1 MSDTKDR
8 GWKYINSDS
17 KDNLDYNS
25 EEEGNWSNE
34 NSDGSGS
41 YYSADGGW
49 GYRDSDGSGTYYGAD
64 GSWEHH
70 DSDGSS
76 TYYGADGSWGH
87 RDSDGSATYYGA
99 DGSWGHRDS
108 DGSGT
113 YYGEDGSWG
122 HRDSDGSS
130 TFYGTDGSWEYRDA
144 DENNSYYEE
153 DQDSDYDE
161 EDDDYDEEE
170 SDYDDGDDEED
181 DDTYSGGVGL
191 GTLIGHYMSAHEER
205 KRQKEQE
212 QWEEE
217 QRRIRKRQ
225 RRKERVKFYK
235 RHWLAILIFLTLV
248 AGCIFAQYKYSEY
261 QKIKVVGVSS
271 TDLIGKDREYV
282 RRILQNAG
290 FTYIYEMELN
300 DLAISDIEKEDTVS
314 AVTIQGEKNFL
325 ANSKFP
331 YDARIEITYHT
342 VKNIPVP
349 VSSKEAKK
357 LNYKELEKKY
367 ADAGFV
373 NITTQADYDL
383 ITGWITKDGAV
394 ESISVN
400 GRTDFEKNAYY
411 RPDAEVIIVY
421 HTFKKNKEE

>member
-1 MSDTKDR
+1 MSDNRER

-17 KDNLDYNS
+17 KDNLDYNT
-25 EEEGNWSNE
+25 EEDGSWGNE
-34 NSDGSGS
+34 NSDGSGA
-41 YYSADGGW
+41 YYGADGGW

-64 GSWEHH
+64 GSCEYH
-70 DSDGSS
+70 DSNGSS

-87 RDSDGSATYYGA
+87 RDSDGSGVYYGADGSWGHRDPDGSGVYYGA

-108 DGSGT
+108 DGSRV
-113 YYGEDGSWG
+113 YYGA
-122 HRDSDGSS
+122 
-130 TFYGTDGSWEYRDA
+130 DGSWENRDS
-144 DENNSYYEE
+144 DETDSYYEE
-153 DQDSDYDE
+153 YQASDYDE
-161 EDDDYDEEE
+161 EDD
-170 SDYDDGDDEED
+170 SN
-181 DDTYSGGVGL
+181 SGGEGL
-191 GTLIGHYMSAHEER
+191 GTFIGNLLSAHEER
-205 KRQKEQE
+205 KRRKEQE

-217 QRRIRKRQ
+217 QRKIRKRQ

-235 RHWLAILIFLTLV
+235 RHWLAILILIALV
-248 AGCIFAQYKYSEY
+248 AGGAFAQNKYSEY

-282 RRILQNAG
+282 RRTLQNAG
-290 FTYIYEMELN
+290 FTVIFEMALY
-300 DLAISDIEKEDTVS
+300 DLGIADIEKEDTVS

-331 YDARIEITYHT
+331 YDALVEITYHT
-342 VKNIPVP
+342 VELIPTP
-349 VSSKEAKK
+349 VSSKDAKK
-357 LNYKELEKKY
+357 LNYKDLEKQY

-383 ITGWITKDGAV
+383 ITGWITKDGEV

-400 GRTDFEKNAYY
+400 GMTDFEENAHY

-421 HTFKKNKEE
+421 HTFKKNKE

>member
-1 MSDTKDR
+1 MSDAKDR

-17 KDNLDYNS
+17 KDNFDYNP

-41 YYSADGGW
+41 YYSADSGW

-87 RDSDGSATYYGA
+87 RDSDGSGTYYGA

-108 DGSGT
+108 DGSGV
-113 YYGEDGSWG
+113 YYGADGNWEQK
-122 HRDSDGSS
+122 DPDKSD
-130 TFYGTDGSWEYRDA
+130 
-144 DENNSYYEE
+144 SYYEE
-153 DQDSDYDE
+153 DQDSDY
-161 EDDDYDEEE
+161 
-170 SDYDDGDDEED
+170 DEED

-205 KRQKEQE
+205 KRKKEQE

-217 QRRIRKRQ
+217 QRKIRKRQ

-235 RHWLAILIFLTLV
+235 RHWLAILILITLV

-271 TDLIGKDREYV
+271 TDIIGKDRKYV
-282 RRILQNAG
+282 SRMLQNAG
-290 FTYIYEMELN
+290 FTDIHETALN
-300 DLAISDIEKEDTVS
+300 DLGIVDIEKENSVS
-314 AVTIQGEKNFL
+314 SVTIQGEKSFL
-325 ANSKFP
+325 PNSKYP
-331 YDARIEITYHT
+331 YDAQIEIIYHT

-349 VSSKEAKK
+349 VSSKDAKK
-357 LNYKELEKKY
+357 LNYKDLEKKY

-373 NITTQADYDL
+373 NVTTQADYDL
-383 ITGWITKDGAV
+383 ITGWITKDGEV

-400 GRTDFEKNAYY
+400 GKTDFEENAYY

-421 HTFKKNKEE
+421 HTFKKNYEE